1 MRRKQV
7 AMVVRPQKG
16 NASPEGRRNMA
27 EGCLSRHCREFSNPC
42 KIYETTKNTGKTQKG
57 NPHQKSTNRIQRQKY
72 FLFYVPE
79 GFLSGQASRPF
90 LLAPLC
96 RRQLQTLKKIKDKQR
111 GTRKWRMLVGLHTAG
126 HPHQEQ
132 VQCLRTPSTTGKT
145 GN

>member
-1 MRRKQV
+1 MKNNKTMRRKQV

-16 NASPEGRRNMA
+16 TASPEGRRNMA

-42 KIYETTKNTGKTQKG
+42 KIYETTKNTGKTQKR
-57 NPHQKSTNRIQRQKY
+57 NPHQKKHYSHTDRIQRQKY

-79 GFLSGQASRPF
+79 GFQSGQASRPF

-111 GTRKWRMLVGLHTAG
+111 GTRKWREGRWLDFTLQG
-126 HPHQEQ
+126 
-132 VQCLRTPSTTGKT
+132 TPTKGRPDA
-145 GN
+145 